1 MLSLT
6 NSYLF
11 KIKNLTRTYGQKI
24 MQISVSQLHLVC
36 MGVPRGGGETG
47 ICPPEIG
54 TKNKNLKKKLKL
66 AAQFRLNWINCCN
79 HSLFGVVTLTLR
91 KSHVHHSGVMQWWAC
106 SPLMSTPLPAEASSE
121 TC

>member
-36 MGVPRGGGETG
+36 MGVPRGGEETG

-54 TKNKNLKKKLKL
+54 TKNKN
-66 AAQFRLNWINCCN
+66 
-79 HSLFGVVTLTLR
+79 
-91 KSHVHHSGVMQWWAC
+91 
-106 SPLMSTPLPAEASSE
+106 
-121 TC
+121 